1 MNTKVAA
8 LVAVPFLSGLAVY
21 CGLTRVFGAKDGP
34 SLFLA
39 VAVGVLLHLGAANIY
54 FRHFPCGREALM
66 PPSPGKVKR
75 FWTSL
80 YNLCFFSCLGA
91 GVTWVAF
98 LGTPLCYV
106 LTLGAGALTYRLLLP
121 LFGPDDI
128 PQQGR
133 SPVTPPEAQEQGEAS
148 LAVGDEEFS
157 FGRARLPGPA
167 GVEVGRGGNDSP
179 TENESGGGAV
189 PATDG
194 PKTKIRRT
202 KITRLKVRRVK

>member
-1 MNTKVAA
+1 MNTKIAA
-8 LVAVPFLSGLAVY
+8 LVAVPVLSGLAVY

-39 VAVGVLLHLGAANIY
+39 MAVGVLLHFGATNIY
-54 FRHFPCGREALM
+54 FRHFPCGKEALM
-66 PPSPGKVKR
+66 PPLPGKVKR

-167 GVEVGRGGNDSP
+167 GAEARRGGNGIP
-179 TENESGGGAV
+179 TEDESGGGTV